1 MRKQFVQV
9 PRTTLTSE
17 YKQADC
23 VMEKGFVTGASFG
36 VGLAIL
42 EALTARG
49 DEVFSERKKRN
60 SCL

>member
-1 MRKQFVQV
+1 V

-42 EALTARG
+42 EALNRAWRRS
-49 DEVFSERKKRN
+49 FF
-60 SCL
+60 